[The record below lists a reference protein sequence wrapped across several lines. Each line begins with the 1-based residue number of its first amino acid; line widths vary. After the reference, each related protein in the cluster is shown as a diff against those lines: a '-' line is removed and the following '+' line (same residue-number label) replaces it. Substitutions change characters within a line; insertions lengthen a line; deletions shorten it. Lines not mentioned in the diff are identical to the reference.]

1 MTEPQTMALPDVTL
15 PVGDGQ
21 LKGAGVSPAVVAN
34 SVLRRSF
41 LEYEP
46 LNSMKLQRLM
56 YFIACLYQR
65 ESGFV
70 LLSEQFQP
78 WEYGPALASIHE
90 EFKSF
95 DGKDITVYAKDAN
108 GRARMVR
115 ESANPAFRRAITV
128 VWDNLSGYT
137 AVDLSRLTHR
147 KGSAWHEAWTYH
159 MPFISNE
166 SMAQDDSFFNEIGW
180 VRQ

>member
-1 MTEPQTMALPDVTL
+1 MALPDVTL

-70 LLSEQFQP
+70 LLSEQFQR
-78 WEYGPALASIHE
+78 GS
-90 EFKSF
+90 
-95 DGKDITVYAKDAN
+95 
-108 GRARMVR
+108 MVR
-115 ESANPAFRRAITV
+115 RSPASMRSSNP
-128 VWDNLSGYT
+128 
-137 AVDLSRLTHR
+137 
-147 KGSAWHEAWTYH
+147 
-159 MPFISNE
+159 
-166 SMAQDDSFFNEIGW
+166 SMGRI
-180 VRQ
+180 